1 MRKGPRPPT
10 LTPPLQVC
18 GSDGVT
24 YGTEC
29 ELRKARCE
37 TQAALYVAAQGS
49 CPGERACGA
58 CGACGAHVLS
68 RTLAAASV
76 IPACAQL

>member
-1 MRKGPRPPT
+1 MREGAQPLT

-37 TQAALYVAAQGS
+37 TQAALSVVAQGA
-49 CPGERACGA
+49 CPGERACGVS
-58 CGACGAHVLS
+58 GPVRAHVFLC
-68 RTLAAASV
+68 TLAAASV
-76 IPACAQL
+76 FSACAQL